1 MHILTIYIREK
12 HRKLICSAILTK
24 KQNVLEIMEIF
35 YKRPAQIQNEMKD
48 KYDDFWN
55 GAIQCQTF

>member
-55 GAIQCQTF
+55 SAIQCQTF